1 MTNQGTNQEN
11 VQKQDLNKGQ
21 SNPSQG
27 QGEEKRFS
35 PDQQQTEKAGQTK
48 EQQRSTDKD
57 KSESEIKRQ

>member
-27 QGEEKRFS
+27 QDEEKRFS
-35 PDQQQTEKAGQTK
+35 PDQQQTEKSGQTK
-48 EQQRSTDKD
+48 EQQRSSDKD
-57 KSESEIKRQ
+57 KSESGIKRQ